1 MKQLLI
7 LVPAILPP
15 PPEAPG
21 PKPPEVLSAVEKPL
35 EQAAG
40 QARRWKPS
48 KHKFSCCEYLYRHDG
63 KLISFRNRDDGF
75 VVFLLSVISLTF
87 VLSPVRERMIDSL
100 SQRATSEQ
108 DGISVILALH
118 VNT

>member
-7 LVPAILPP
+7 LAPAILPP

-40 QARRWKPS
+40 QARWWKPS
-48 KHKFSCCEYLYRHDG
+48 KHKLSCCEYLYLPDG
-63 KLISFRNRDDGF
+63 KLISFSNRDEGF

-87 VLSPVRERMIDSL
+87 VLSPVRKRMIDSL
-100 SQRATSEQ
+100 SQQATSEQ